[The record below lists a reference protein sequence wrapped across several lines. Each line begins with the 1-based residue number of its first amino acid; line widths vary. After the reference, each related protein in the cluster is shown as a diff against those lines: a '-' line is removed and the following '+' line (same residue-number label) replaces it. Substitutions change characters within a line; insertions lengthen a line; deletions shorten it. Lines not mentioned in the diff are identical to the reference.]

1 MRLMTVEHIT
11 DAYQTLRRSRA
22 RTVLTALGI
31 AIGVASVTCILAIS
45 DGARGMIS
53 NQVNTYDGKLIIVR
67 PGAQTRDLNAYLNP
81 AGHQF
86 VDRGRHRGR

>member
-22 RTVLTALGI
+22 RTVLTALDI
-31 AIGVASVTCILAIS
+31 AIGVANVTCILAIS

-53 NQVNTYDGKLIIVR
+53 NQVNTYDGKLMIVR
-67 PGAQTRDLNAYLNP
+67 PGAQTRDLNAYLNQP
-81 AGHQF
+81 GSSYSAP
-86 VDRGRHRGR
+86 VR

>member
-45 DGARGMIS
+45 DEI
-53 NQVNTYDGKLIIVR
+53 
-67 PGAQTRDLNAYLNP
+67 
-81 AGHQF
+81 
-86 VDRGRHRGR
+86 GRAHV